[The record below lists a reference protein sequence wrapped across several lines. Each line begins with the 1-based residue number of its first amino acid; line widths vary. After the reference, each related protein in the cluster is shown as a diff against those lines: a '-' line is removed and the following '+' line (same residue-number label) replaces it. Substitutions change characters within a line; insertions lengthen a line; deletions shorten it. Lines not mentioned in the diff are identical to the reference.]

1 MSQSR
6 LIIAV
11 LMLFVLP
18 VCQSAGAKQ
27 AGKTGGAARPALGDL
42 VYKPINTDIPKTKRV
57 VLNNG
62 MVLHLMPDHELPL
75 FSVSAL
81 IKAGAIW
88 EPEGKTGLAALTG
101 ATIRSGGTLST
112 PPDALDETL
121 EFIAGSVETSIGS
134 QSGSASLSVLSKD
147 TDLGLKIFA
156 DVLRNPRFD
165 HDRFELAKAR
175 MLDSISRQN
184 DSPTSAANREL
195 LKLIYKGSVY
205 GLYPTVETVSSITL
219 DDVKNF
225 YSEYFVP
232 QNIMLGVTGDFD
244 EGAIIPKLEKVFEGW
259 SGQTPRYRPVA
270 PIAEKFDGGVYLVDK
285 KIPQS
290 VIRMGH
296 LAGRRTDPD
305 YQTLRVID
313 EILGGG
319 GFSSRL
325 VKSIRVDRG
334 LAYSVWAY
342 TSGGRW
348 ALGRFMAG
356 AETKASSTAEVIGL
370 IKSEIERI
378 RTELVSDEE
387 LKMAKDSI
395 INSFIFVFDRPSK
408 IMGQRMIIDYY
419 GFPKDYLETYRE
431 KVMAVTKEEIRRV
444 AVNRLFPDGLKI
456 VVIGD
461 PEKFDMD
468 LSRFGKINSLKL
480 DSHGGAG
487 RQPETIN

>member
-1 MSQSR
+1 MNRFR
-6 LIIAV
+6 LITAV
-11 LMLFVLP
+11 LILFSLP
-18 VCQSAGAKQ
+18 VCQSIGARQ
-27 AGKTGGAARPALGDL
+27 AGETGADSGRPALKDL
-42 VYKPINTDIPKTKRV
+42 VYEPINTDIPKTKRV

-75 FSVSAL
+75 FSVSAI
-81 IKAGAIW
+81 IKVGAIW
-88 EPEGKTGLAALTG
+88 APEDKTGLAALTG

-112 PPDALDETL
+112 PPDVLDETL
-121 EFIAGSVETSIGS
+121 EFISGSVETSIGAER
-134 QSGSASLSVLSKD
+134 GSASLSVLSKD
-147 TDLGLKIFA
+147 TDMGLAIFA

-165 HDRFELAKAR
+165 NGRFELAKAR
-175 MLDSISRQN
+175 MLDGISRQN
-184 DSPTSAANREL
+184 DSPTGAASREL

-205 GLYPTVETVSSITL
+205 GRYPTIETVKSITL
-219 DDVKNF
+219 DDVKKF
-225 YSEYFVP
+225 YSRYFVP
-232 QNIMLGVTGDFD
+232 QNVMLGVTGDFD
-244 EGAIIPKLEKVFEGW
+244 EETIIQKLETVFEGW
-259 SGQTPRYRPVA
+259 SGETPRYRHVAPVA
-270 PIAEKFDGGVYLVDK
+270 EKLNGGVYLVEK
-285 KIPQS
+285 KIPQT

-296 LAGRRTDPD
+296 LAGRKTDPD

-325 VKSIRVDRG
+325 VKSVRIDRG

-342 TSGGRW
+342 TSAGRW
-348 ALGRFMAG
+348 ELGRFMAG

-370 IKSEIERI
+370 IKSEMERI
-378 RTELVSDEE
+378 RTELVSGEE

-431 KVMAVTKEEIRRV
+431 KVMAVTREDIMRV
-444 AVNRLFPDGLKI
+444 AARRLHPDGLKI

-461 PEKFDMD
+461 SEKFDED
-468 LSRFGKINSLKL
+468 LSRFGKVDRLKL
-480 DSHGGAG
+480 DSSGAL
-487 RQPETIN
+487 RR